1 MRGNPQNDATPNLI
15 SDLSSCVL
23 GLSNEVYKISV
34 VQGVPEKMGKI
45 RKPKIQGDTYFLPP
59 LYIKLKNGMRIKT
72 PSKILNAGVF
82 NFYVFQSWKV

>member
-1 MRGNPQNDATPNLI
+1 MLFFQLSVRGKPQNDATPNLI

-45 RKPKIQGDTYFLPP
+45 RKPNIQGDTYFLPP
-59 LYIKLKNGMRIKT
+59 LYIVSPIKSIKRVT
-72 PSKILNAGVF
+72 FLV
-82 NFYVFQSWKV
+82 